1 MYENWDCH
9 NFKIINHCLKE
20 NKQCSAEELQNL
32 LTTEDIFL
40 LFFPKQTEVFFK
52 EKTLNKDK
60 QEVSKKHKKN

>member
-1 MYENWDCH
+1 M
-9 NFKIINHCLKE
+9 FSRGIAKFVNHW
-20 NKQCSAEELQNL
+20 
-32 LTTEDIFL
+32 DIFL